1 MNFCAVSPCKRAI
14 ALKALRL
21 NKPAGSSDDF
31 AATQLL
37 RFWRYPEFGEG
48 ARAMLP
54 VAPGIAAWALMTG
67 VAMMKSGLSLV
78 ESLAMALLVFA
89 GSSQLAAMPLLI
101 AGAPAWVIL
110 ATGFCV
116 NLRFVVFSLHLRP
129 YMMHLPLWRRMLGG
143 YLTADLTYVLFTR
156 RFPHPAG
163 HDTPSNGMPLNA
175 INSVANSA
183 QNATGNGCNGSK
195 ISDSSA
201 SQERARQQAYL
212 LGNSLVNW
220 ASWMFP
226 CVAGVLLA
234 NLIPQRWGLG
244 FAGVLAL
251 LGIACSLASS
261 QLRIVSALI
270 AGAAGVVAFALPLRL
285 NILVAIAVAVV
296 ICVGLER
303 FRPHDSAQSG
313 KA

>member
-1 MNFCAVSPCKRAI
+1 VS
-14 ALKALRL
+14 ALKAHPVS
-21 NKPAGSSDDF
+21 NS
-31 AATQLL
+31 QQQ
-37 RFWRYPEFGEG
+37 RFWQHKEFGEG

-54 VAPGIAAWALMTG
+54 VAPGIASWGLMTG

-89 GSSQLAAMPLLI
+89 GSSQLAAMPLII
-101 AGAPAWVIL
+101 AGAPVWVIL

-143 YLTADLTYVLFTR
+143 YLTADLTYVLFTK
-156 RFPHPAG
+156 RFPKPDGDA
-163 HDTPSNGMPLNA
+163 LNT
-175 INSVANSA
+175 INSIAFSAYSIWTEGQNESKNDDHAVA
-183 QNATGNGCNGSK
+183 QN
-195 ISDSSA
+195 
-201 SQERARQQAYL
+201 RARQQAYL

-220 ASWMFP
+220 ASWVFP

-234 NLIPQRWGLG
+234 NLIPQQWGLG
-244 FAGVLAL
+244 FAGILAL
-251 LGIACSLASS
+251 VGIACSLASS

-270 AGAAGVVAFALPLRL
+270 AGAAGVLAFALPLRL

-296 ICVGLER
+296 ICVSLER
-303 FRPHDSAQSG
+303 LRSDGPALDG

>member
-1 MNFCAVSPCKRAI
+1 
-14 ALKALRL
+14 
-21 NKPAGSSDDF
+21 
-31 AATQLL
+31 
-37 RFWRYPEFGEG
+37 
-48 ARAMLP
+48 MLP
-54 VAPGIAAWALMTG
+54 VAPGIASWGLMTG

-89 GSSQLAAMPLLI
+89 GSSQLAAMPLILT
-101 AGAPAWVIL
+101 GAPAWVIL

-156 RFPHPAG
+156 RFPHASPE
-163 HDTPSNGMPLNA
+163 
-175 INSVANSA
+175 A
-183 QNATGNGCNGSK
+183 QNATKS
-195 ISDSSA
+195 IAFSADST
-201 SQERARQQAYL
+201 RADDQKSLKNEAAEIALQRAQQQAYL

-220 ASWMFP
+220 ASWVLP

-244 FAGVLAL
+244 FAGILAL
-251 LGIACSLASS
+251 VGIACSLASS

-270 AGAAGVVAFALPLRL
+270 AGAAGVAAFALPLRL

-296 ICVGLER
+296 VCLSLER
-303 FRPHDSAQSG
+303 FRPALE
-313 KA
+313 KAS